1 MHLSGPL
8 AGHERHPAGYQINGP
23 GRFVDGCSTGKNN
36 CFHHQKIK
44 FNMIKSSALRVS
56 CRHKM
61 CLAAI
66 LWITSGFLFTHCQ
79 ANKAGAVHKKQIRVL
94 MVGGGSSHDFDRWYK
109 QADAAT
115 LRREGLAAVRYTSNT
130 DSIAE
135 YLAAGTDV
143 LYLVTNQ
150 DIKDPQDRQA
160 IQDFVNA
167 GKGLVIGHAG
177 MWYNWRDWPEYNRQ
191 IAGGGSRGHDRLGPY
206 QVRVNN
212 PRHPVM
218 KGVTP
223 DFTLK
228 DERYYYIP
236 DPAGPGVDIL
246 ASSSV
251 AGSDKIFP
259 SVFVVKHPQARIVGL
274 ALGHDADS
282 HDIANYHQM
291 LRNAVAWVAR
301 K

>member
-1 MHLSGPL
+1 MNRLSFKTRSVSLVNKVGL
-8 AGHERHPAGYQINGP
+8 SLLL
-23 GRFVDGCSTGKNN
+23 VVLTG
-36 CFHHQKIK
+36 
-44 FNMIKSSALRVS
+44 L
-56 CRHKM
+56 
-61 CLAAI
+61 LAA
-66 LWITSGFLFTHCQ
+66 SCQ
-79 ANKAGAVHKKQIRVL
+79 ANKAGTAKKGGKIRVL

-109 QADAAT
+109 QADVAT
-115 LRREGLAAVRYTSNT
+115 LTRDGFATVRYTSNT

-160 IQDFVNA
+160 IQAFVDA

-177 MWYNWRDWPEYNRQ
+177 MWYNWKNWPEYNRQ
-191 IAGGGSRGHDRLGPY
+191 IAGGGSRGHDRYGAY
-206 QVRVNN
+206 QVKVNDTQ
-212 PRHPVM
+212 HPVM
-218 KGVTP
+218 KGVEP
-223 DFTLK
+223 AFTLK

-274 ALGHDADS
+274 ALGHDGES
-282 HDIANYHQM
+282 HDIANYQHM

>member
-1 MHLSGPL
+1 MCQLENVQMCKLENKFSREKTPVKNCYMNRLSFKTRSVSLVNKVLLPL
-8 AGHERHPAGYQINGP
+8 V
-23 GRFVDGCSTGKNN
+23 FLVMTG
-36 CFHHQKIK
+36 
-44 FNMIKSSALRVS
+44 L
-56 CRHKM
+56 
-61 CLAAI
+61 LAA
-66 LWITSGFLFTHCQ
+66 SCQ
-79 ANKAGAVHKKQIRVL
+79 ANKAGTAKKGEKLRVL
-94 MVGGGSSHDFDRWYK
+94 LVGGGSSHDFDRWYK
-109 QADAAT
+109 QADVAT
-115 LRREGLAAVRYTSNT
+115 LTRDGFATVRYTSNT

-135 YLAAGTDV
+135 YLAAGADV

-150 DIKDPQDRQA
+150 KINDPQDRQA
-160 IQDFVNA
+160 IQDFVDA

-177 MWYNWRDWPEYNRQ
+177 MWYNWRDWPDYNRQ

-206 QVRVNN
+206 QVTVNQGQ
-212 PRHPVM
+212 HPVM
-218 KGVTP
+218 KGVEP
-223 DFTLK
+223 QFTLK

-274 ALGHDADS
+274 ALGHDGDS
-282 HDIANYHQM
+282 HDIANYHHM
-291 LRNAVAWVAR
+291 LRNAVAWVGR